1 MGIKVSES
9 NTEAPSK
16 FVGNAF
22 CFYLTT
28 KCSLHSTQPHLP
40 VVRDCRSRKH
50 NFFQIKQIPDRV
62 AFLERSWDLT
72 SSAREGETGQDK
84 GNGAYEKA
92 TGRGRGKRNRRGC
105 PHGSG
110 KVVGG
115 EAEGFIHVMLI
126 HLVFNRAGLFH
137 AYKSFSCSQYSLWYN
152 VMYKSQ
158 DIKSL
163 ICYH

>member
-1 MGIKVSES
+1 MDVKVPARQHRSTNPITGKCFLFLFDYIFITPPNLSFLWSETAEGM
-9 NTEAPSK
+9 NT
-16 FVGNAF
+16 
-22 CFYLTT
+22 L
-28 KCSLHSTQPHLP
+28 
-40 VVRDCRSRKH
+40 
-50 NFFQIKQIPDRV
+50 FFKWKQIPVQV

-126 HLVFNRAGLFH
+126 YLVFNRAGLFH

-163 ICYH
+163 IC

>member
-1 MGIKVSES
+1 MGVKVSES

-16 FVGNAF
+16 LLGNAF

-50 NFFQIKQIPDRV
+50 NFLQIKQIPDQV

-84 GNGAYEKA
+84 ANGAYERA
-92 TGRGRGKRNRRGC
+92 TGRGRGKRNRQGR

-115 EAEGFIHVMLI
+115 EAEGFIHVMPYISYLI
-126 HLVFNRAGLFH
+126 GQAFFMLSRVLVVLNIL
-137 AYKSFSCSQYSLWYN
+137 Y
-152 VMYKSQ
+152 
-158 DIKSL
+158 DIMLCIRVK
-163 ICYH
+163 I